1 MLSRVPDHPALELL
15 SQNPQDAEE
24 DLTQG
29 THSRASIEQTANS
42 SSHTSTIA
50 ASASNEATQSKEG
63 RRNGKR
69 KTRDEPESYEV
80 EKIIGHRQDK
90 EARS

>member
-1 MLSRVPDHPALELL
+1 MLSRVPDHLALELL
-15 SQNPQDAEE
+15 SQNPQGAGE
-24 DLTQG
+24 DLTQA
-29 THSRASIEQTANS
+29 THSRANNEQTANS

-63 RRNGKR
+63 RRNRKR

-80 EKIIGHRQDK
+80 EKIIGHCQDK
-90 EARS
+90 EARN

>member
-15 SQNPQDAEE
+15 SQNPQGADSEE
-24 DLTQG
+24 DLTQAM
-29 THSRASIEQTANS
+29 HSRANNEQTANG

-63 RRNGKR
+63 RRNRKR
-69 KTRDEPESYEV
+69 KTRDEPESYEDR
-80 EKIIGHRQDK
+80 KSTRLNSSH
-90 EARS
+90 SS